1 MIAWWESLTT
11 LERIFAYA
19 AVPSSILLLVQTLL
33 LMVGV
38 MGGHGSDIY
47 LESDTSGLSDMG
59 GGADHDMPDIGAHDV
74 QIDHGIHDTG
84 LQILTMRGLTAFF
97 SVGGWTGLVLLR
109 GQVDRV
115 ASGIIAILA
124 GLAAMVVLA
133 LLLKMALRL
142 QSDGSMDIR
151 NAVGAC
157 GTVYITVP
165 ANRRAKGKVMIK
177 LQDQLR
183 ELEAVS
189 EGGRDLKAGSL
200 IQVVSVLNGDTL
212 VVSEAARSTG
222 YAQATDQN

>member
-38 MGGHGSDIY
+38 MGGHGSDVYI
-47 LESDTSGLSDMG
+47 ESDTSGLGDMG
-59 GGADHDMPDIGAHDV
+59 GADADMSDIGVTQDV
-74 QIDHGIHDTG
+74 QIDHGIHDPG

-133 LLLKMALRL
+133 LLLKAALRL

-151 NAVGAC
+151 NAVGAT
-157 GTVYITVP
+157 GTVYITIP

-177 LQDQLR
+177 LQEQLR
-183 ELEAVS
+183 ELEAVT
-189 EGGRDLKAGSL
+189 EGTSDLKAGSL

-212 VVSEAARSTG
+212 VVADAAKAAG
-222 YAQATDQN
+222 NA

>member
-1 MIAWWESLTT
+1 MIKMIAWWESLTT

-47 LESDTSGLSDMG
+47 IESDTSGLGDMG
-59 GGADHDMPDIGAHDV
+59 GGADIEMPDIGAAHGV

-84 LQILTMRGLTAFF
+84 MQILTMRGLTAFF

-124 GLAAMVVLA
+124 GLASMVVLA

-151 NAVGAC
+151 NAVGTA
-157 GTVYITVP
+157 GTVYITIP

-183 ELEAVS
+183 ELEAVT
-189 EGGRDLKAGSL
+189 EGGSDLKAGSL

-212 VVSEAARSTG
+212 VVTEAARTAG
-222 YAQATDQN
+222 NA